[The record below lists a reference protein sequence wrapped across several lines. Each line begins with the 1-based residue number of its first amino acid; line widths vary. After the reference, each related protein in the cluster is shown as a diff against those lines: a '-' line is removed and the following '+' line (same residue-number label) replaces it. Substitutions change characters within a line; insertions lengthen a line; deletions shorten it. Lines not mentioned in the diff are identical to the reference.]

1 MNVFPHV
8 PPKFL
13 LRVLPLALTIRLA
26 MLNNIL
32 QRDLVLGRWAA
43 VCSNAGVLC
52 LLVLLGGCSILP
64 GHWRSGW
71 NEPWP
76 TGTPVPDTAGSWK
89 LTDLEQEDG
98 RFVALAI
105 SGGGSRAANFGA
117 AVMLELQRRGLLEQV
132 DVISGVSGGTLPAV
146 YYGLGDK
153 AGAFTEPSVRQAFG
167 YDFQSSWIRRWF
179 LPQNIFRYWLSDF
192 TRSDIMV
199 QVFNNSLFHNAT
211 FADLRPH
218 PKILL
223 NSTIHNDHTRFT
235 FTDDRFVALHS
246 ILATYH
252 VANAVNASSAFPGA
266 FQDVTLQTYVEP
278 PQYLHL
284 YDGGPID
291 NLGIQGIVEY
301 LNRNILGSTLDR
313 LFPKGCV
320 IIIIDATP
328 ASEHPELSAGESS
341 RAFIDHFVDTNALD
355 AMDAMLSE
363 SRRSLLSRMGI
374 PVEKQDQEIR
384 GRLPVNDP
392 HQCGCEVRHVS
403 LRHLLYGGESDDPE
417 LGERVTQI
425 KTRFWIT
432 KEEQDDL
439 FQAAKL
445 IVKVLDDQRLLSD
458 SSFKIPCTSVTTSKP
473 PD

>member
-1 MNVFPHV
+1 MVRDIFQRESVLSRMAPNVF
-8 PPKFL
+8 
-13 LRVLPLALTIRLA
+13 AYT
-26 MLNNIL
+26 
-32 QRDLVLGRWAA
+32 
-43 VCSNAGVLC
+43 GVLC
-52 LLVLLGGCSILP
+52 LVVVLGGCSVLP

-76 TGTPVPDTAGSWK
+76 NGTPVPDTAGSWK
-89 LTDLEQEDG
+89 LTDREQEDG

-117 AVMLELQRRGLLEQV
+117 AAMLELQRRGLLEQV
-132 DVISGVSGGTLPAV
+132 DVSSGVSGGTLPAV
-146 YYGLGDK
+146 YYGLGEK
-153 AGAFTEPSVRQAFG
+153 AGAFTEPAIREALGF
-167 YDFQSSWIRRWF
+167 DFQSSWIRRWF

-199 QVFNNSLFHNAT
+199 QVFNNNLFHNAT

-223 NSTIHNDHTRFT
+223 NSTVHNDHTRFT

-246 ILATYH
+246 TLATYH

-266 FQDVTLQTYVEP
+266 FQDVTLQRYVEP

-301 LNRNILGSTLDR
+301 LNRNILGSRLDR
-313 LFPKGCV
+313 LFPKV
-320 IIIIDATP
+320 FLLIINDATP
-328 ASEHPELSAGESS
+328 ASDHPDRNTLESS
-341 RAFIDHFVDTNALD
+341 RKTVDYFVDTNALD
-355 AMDAMLSE
+355 AMDSMLME
-363 SRRSLLSRMGI
+363 SRRSLLVQMGI
-374 PVEKQDQEIR
+374 PVQKQDQETR
-384 GRLPVNDP
+384 GKLQVNDP
-392 HQCGCEVRHVS
+392 HQCACQVRHVS
-403 LRHLLYGGESDDPE
+403 LRHLLYAGDSDDTE

-425 KTRFWIT
+425 KTKFWIG

-445 IVKVLDDQRLLSD
+445 IMKLLDDQRLLSD
-458 SSFKIPCTSVTTSKP
+458 SSFKVPCTGVTASKP
-473 PD
+473 